1 MTAKPKK
8 TSELKSQ
15 RKEDGTRHHD
25 FPHVQEIGDNL
36 SILEGIRERKGGV
49 NILIHSLNVLRVS
62 GIENLV
68 SSLKYLLQ
76 HVHCN

>member
-36 SILEGIRERKGGV
+36 SVLEGIRERKGG
-49 NILIHSLNVLRVS
+49 ST
-62 GIENLV
+62 
-68 SSLKYLLQ
+68 Y
-76 HVHCN
+76 